1 MPEIELNLK
10 EKNFA
15 QISCLFYTINV
26 KEYPSFSRINGQN
39 IILDKN
45 DPFVDYIK
53 NNYPKLS
60 FNINKNKILP
70 IKHSNYSK
78 RNIHWEIGLSIET
91 KDDLTFI
98 RLFFKQNYK
107 IISDF
112 INIFNFEIIK
122 TELIQKKEKENKNKN
137 ENVNEKNI
145 TKAEENYPN
154 RGRKD
159 IKKIVLKYEIPCI
172 NSNEK
177 NETKQLKNL
186 LESKVGLENQGATCY
201 MASILQVLIHTDIFL
216 KTFYENYKNTGGVS
230 KILYNLFNKILSSK
244 NQRRK
249 SISLAEFVNELNKID
264 PRYDP
269 NRGNNPILF
278 FTHFIEHL
286 DKENNYSIKSL
297 FSGKKSYKYKKYKFY
312 NYTEDFLIY
321 IIQINENSDVNG
333 LNQLI
338 NLTSILDMDND
349 IDIMEESIIESS
361 SILII
366 NIDNVDSRGFKIEHK
381 IKILDNQYELYAINS
396 YNDHHSTL

>member
-10 EKNFA
+10 EKKFA
-15 QISCLFYTINV
+15 EFSCLFYTINV
-26 KEYPSFSRINGQN
+26 KESPSFSLINGQN

-45 DPFVDYIK
+45 DPFVDNIK
-53 NNYPKLS
+53 NNHQKLS
-60 FNINKNKILP
+60 FKINRNKILP
-70 IKHSNYSK
+70 IKHPNNSK
-78 RNIHWEIGLSIET
+78 RNNVQYEIGLSIES
-91 KDDLTFI
+91 KDDLTSI
-98 RLFFKQNYK
+98 RLFFEQDYK

-122 TELIQKKEKENKNKN
+122 TELIQKKEKENEKNK
-137 ENVNEKNI
+137 
-145 TKAEENYPN
+145 TKAEGNYPN

-159 IKKIVLKYEIPCI
+159 IKKIFVRYGISCI
-172 NSNEK
+172 DSTEK
-177 NETKQLKNL
+177 NQMIEFRKNL

-216 KTFYENYKNTGGVS
+216 KTFYENYKNIGGVS

-244 NQRRK
+244 SQHK
-249 SISLAEFVNELNKID
+249 QSISLEEFVNELNEID
-264 PRYDP
+264 SRY
-269 NRGNNPILF
+269 NSKRGNNPILF

-297 FSGKKSYKYKKYKFY
+297 FSGKKSYKYEKYEHY
-312 NYTEDFLIY
+312 NYIEDFLIY

-381 IKILDNQYELYAINS
+381 INILDNQYELYAINS